1 MKREPSLHEEDDD
14 SVQVVHE
21 AEAQRQYPRVRLPG
35 RVHVR
40 DGKQERSYPLHDL
53 SAGGLSF
60 DLDGGKFHTGQT
72 LDAWLELTIQPVTFT
87 LRVKCEVRNVTR
99 ERVGCQFLQL
109 GPGEISAL
117 RRIIHGTLGGDLVAT
132 GDVIQAL
139 SRDNFV
145 KSREVKDAAGLS
157 GPARA
162 RALLMTALMFTL
174 GLIAFAYALDKLYEM
189 AFVTR
194 STAAKIAA
202 PTFIIS
208 MPRDGTFFSLV
219 PENNEVQKGQP
230 IASFQAA
237 MLDVIQ
243 GDVGNLKLSAAEL
256 SQLMGETLKGTLSS
270 PCDCVVQ
277 QRNALDG
284 QYVNRG
290 QPLFELVTKN
300 ATPYV
305 LARFHFDDLDK
316 LAVGRGLSFR
326 IYGQDRQRFGKIHDV
341 KLLPP
346 QTQII
351 DPGANDVRGLNS
363 SSAISDVIATIEPSE
378 PLDRQWIDRPVDV
391 TLSKPVVLEAM
402 GSSLLSRIGTTLF
415 GRTRHEPERS
425 AAPPAEDS
433 APAEDDE
440 LPAEQVPADQSLPR
454 SDSAPAKRP
463 KR

>member
-1 MKREPSLHEEDDD
+1 MRREPSLNEDHDD

-21 AEAQRQYPRVRLPG
+21 AEAQRQYPRVRIPG
-35 RVHVR
+35 RVLIR
-40 DGKQERSYPLHDL
+40 EGKQDRVCTLHDI

-60 DLDGGKFHTGQT
+60 ESDTKHRVGEV
-72 LDAWLELTIQPVTFT
+72 LDARLELTVQPVTFS
-87 LRVKCEVRNVTR
+87 LRVKCEVRNV
-99 ERVGCQFLQL
+99 EGKRVGCQFLHL

-117 RRIIHGTLGGDLVAT
+117 RRVIQGTLAGELVAT
-132 GDVIQAL
+132 GDVIHAL

-145 KSREVKDAAGLS
+145 KSRGVKDSLGLS

-162 RALLMTALMFTL
+162 RALLMTALMFSL

-202 PTFIIS
+202 PTFLIS

-219 PENNEVQKGQP
+219 PENNVVKKGQP

-290 QPLFELVTKN
+290 QPLFELVTQN

-305 LARFHFDDLDK
+305 LGRFHFDDMDK
-316 LAVGRGLSFR
+316 LAVGRGVSFH
-326 IYGQDRQRFGKIHDV
+326 IYGQDRQRYGRIRDV

-346 QTQII
+346 QTQIT

-363 SSAISDVIATIEPSE
+363 SSAISDVIATIEPTE
-378 PLDRQWIDRPVDV
+378 PLERQWIDRPVDV

-402 GSSLLSRIGTTLF
+402 GSTFLSRVGSMLIGRAH
-415 GRTRHEPERS
+415 RTSQPQ
-425 AAPPAEDS
+425 AAPAKQEQPSQDA
-433 APAEDDE
+433 APSEEPDE
-440 LPAEQVPADQSLPR
+440 LPAEQAPETPAPR
-454 SDSAPAKRP
+454 STKH
-463 KR
+463 